1 MRSSNPMIDIS
12 RLNLP
17 LSSNATSI
25 IRDDFGSK
33 ADPNHLTH
41 SLFPS
46 PLTCASIED
55 IAFMDE
61 DTLNTVSL
69 EKEHDYEEIGKLW
82 IFSDSYILSG
92 VLYVSLINVCNS

>member
-82 IFSDSYILSG
+82 IFSDSYILFS
-92 VLYVSLINVCNS
+92 LIPSLINVCNS